1 MCTSLAAKLL
11 AIRNDGQSATRLL
24 RTAPYIGA
32 AFLGCSIGEQTMK
45 RRDLLAGLAGIPFAA
60 GLGATAAAQDAYP
73 NRLVKILVPFGPGGS
88 TDIISRLV
96 GKQLETVT
104 GKPFVIENKPGAT
117 GMIGTTQVK
126 NAPADGYTLLL
137 GSTSTL
143 AANPSL
149 YKQMTYDPSDFTTVA
164 VNGSIGNFMLVKPDA
179 PYKTVKE
186 FVAYAKSRKE
196 PLFSGYGNASSR
208 VPSALFEVTTGVKF
222 EEVAYRD
229 AVASIQDLH
238 AGRVDCVFPDQVV
251 GESYVR
257 SGYVRALAVT
267 SRERSALF
275 PDVEAI
281 AETYPDYAII
291 AYSCFSVRKE
301 TPDDIKRKLNRLIM
315 DAIYEPSVMERVRQL
330 GFNPVP
336 REWGIDQCD
345 AFVVR
350 EREDWTKY
358 IKLAKIEPQ

>member
-1 MCTSLAAKLL
+1 
-11 AIRNDGQSATRLL
+11 
-24 RTAPYIGA
+24 
-32 AFLGCSIGEQTMK
+32 MK
-45 RRDLLAGLAGIPFAA
+45 RRQALALMGGVPLAAISAVQA
-60 GLGATAAAQDAYP
+60 RAQSGYP
-73 NRLVKILVPFGPGGS
+73 DKMVKILVPFGPGGS
-88 TDIISRLV
+88 TDIIARLV

-117 GMIGTTQVK
+117 GMIGATQVK

-164 VNGSIGNFMLVKPDA
+164 VTGANGNFMLVNKDA

-186 FVAYAKSRKE
+186 FVAYAKAMPK

-208 VPSALFEVTTGVKF
+208 VPSAVFESVTGVKF

-229 AVASIQDLH
+229 AVASIQDLN
-238 AGRVDCVFPDQVV
+238 AGRVDVVFPDQVV

-267 SRERSALF
+267 SLERSEQF
-275 PDVEAI
+275 PDVPSI
-281 AETYPDYAII
+281 AETYPGFSVI
-291 AYSCFSVRKE
+291 AYSCFAVRKE
-301 TPDDIKRKLNRLIM
+301 TPAEIKQTLNRLVM
-315 DAIYEPSVMERVRQL
+315 DAIYAPAVLARVKEL
-330 GFNPVP
+330 GLVP
-336 REWGIDQCD
+336 PPKDWTIEQCE
-345 AFVVR
+345 AFVVK
-350 EREDWTKY
+350 ERETWTKA

>member
-1 MCTSLAAKLL
+1 M
-11 AIRNDGQSATRLL
+11 Q
-24 RTAPYIGA
+24 
-32 AFLGCSIGEQTMK
+32 
-45 RRDLLAGLAGIPFAA
+45 RRDLLAYLGGVPVTTAFGLPGH
-60 GLGATAAAQDAYP
+60 AQDAYP
-73 NRLVKILVPFGPGGS
+73 AKVVKILVPFGPGGS

-96 GKQLETVT
+96 GKQLETMT

-164 VNGSIGNFMLVKPDA
+164 VNGSTGNFMLVNKDA

-186 FVAYAKSRKE
+186 FVTFAKASKE

-208 VPSALFEVTTGVKF
+208 VPAALFEVTSGVKF

-229 AVASIQDLH
+229 AVASIQDLA
-238 AGRVDCVFPDQVV
+238 AGRVHAVFPDQVV

-257 SGYVRALAVT
+257 SGFVRALAVT
-267 SRERSALF
+267 SAERAPLF

-281 AETYPDYAII
+281 AETYPSYNII

-301 TPDDIKRKLNRLIM
+301 TPVEIKQKLNRLIM
-315 DAIYEPSVMERVRQL
+315 EALYEPTILERVKQL
-330 GFNPVP
+330 GFIPP
-336 REWGIDQCD
+336 PKDWDIAKCD

-350 EREDWTKY
+350 ERADWTRY

>member
-1 MCTSLAAKLL
+1 
-11 AIRNDGQSATRLL
+11 
-24 RTAPYIGA
+24 
-32 AFLGCSIGEQTMK
+32 MK
-45 RRDLLAGLAGIPFAA
+45 RRVALSLIGSAPF
-60 GLGATAAAQDAYP
+60 GAVVSQSVRAQAAYP
-73 NRLVKILVPFGPGGS
+73 DRVVKIVVPFGPGGS

-149 YKQMTYDPSDFTTVA
+149 YRQMTYEPSDFTTIA
-164 VNGSIGNFMLVKPDA
+164 INGSIGNFMLVNKDA

-186 FVAYAKSRKE
+186 FIAYAKAQPK

-208 VPSALFEVTTGVKF
+208 VPAALFEVITGVKF

-238 AGRVDCVFPDQVV
+238 AGRVDVVFPDQVV

-267 SRERSALF
+267 SPKRSTLF
-275 PDVEAI
+275 PGVEAI
-281 AETYPDYAII
+281 AETYPDYSII
-291 AYSCFSVRKE
+291 SYSCFSVRKE
-301 TPDDIKRKLNRLIM
+301 TPEDIKQKLNRLVM
-315 DAIYEPSVMERVRQL
+315 DAIYSPTVMERVKQL
-330 GFNPVP
+330 GFIPVP
-336 REWGIDQCD
+336 QDWTIAQCD
-345 AFVVR
+345 AFVAK
-350 EREDWTKY
+350 EREIWTKA
-358 IKLAKIEPQ
+358 IKVAKIEPQ

>member
-1 MCTSLAAKLL
+1 
-11 AIRNDGQSATRLL
+11 
-24 RTAPYIGA
+24 
-32 AFLGCSIGEQTMK
+32 MK
-45 RRDLLAGLAGIPFAA
+45 RRNVLAALGGLPVAAALAG
-60 GLGATAAAQDAYP
+60 GARAQDAYP
-73 NRLVKILVPFGPGGS
+73 SRLVKILVPFGPGGS
-88 TDIISRLV
+88 TDIISRLI
-96 GKQLETVT
+96 GKQLEAMT
-104 GKPFVIENKPGAT
+104 GKAFVIENKPGAT

-126 NAPADGYTLLL
+126 NAPADGYTILL

-149 YKQMTYDPSDFTTVA
+149 YKQMTYDPTDFTTVA
-164 VNGSIGNFMLVKPDA
+164 VNGATGNFMLVKPDA
-179 PYKTVKE
+179 PYKSVKE
-186 FVAYAKSRKE
+186 FVDYAKKQSK

-208 VPSALFEVTTGVKF
+208 VPAALFEVTTGLKF

-267 SRERSALF
+267 SKDRSPLF
-275 PDVEAI
+275 PDIPAI
-281 AETYPDYAII
+281 AETYPDYVII
-291 AYSCFSVRKE
+291 AFSCFSVRRE
-301 TPDDIKRKLNRLIM
+301 TPDDIKQKLNRLIM
-315 DAIYEPSVMERVRQL
+315 DAIYEPAILERVKQL
-330 GFNPVP
+330 GFTPPP
-336 REWGIDQCD
+336 RDWTIAQCD
-345 AFVVR
+345 AFVAK

>member
-1 MCTSLAAKLL
+1 
-11 AIRNDGQSATRLL
+11 
-24 RTAPYIGA
+24 
-32 AFLGCSIGEQTMK
+32 MK
-45 RRDLLAGLAGIPFAA
+45 RRNVLAALGGLPV
-60 GLGATAAAQDAYP
+60 AAALGSGARAQEAYP
-73 NRLVKILVPFGPGGS
+73 ARLVKILVPFGPGGS
-88 TDIISRLV
+88 TDIISRLI
-96 GKQLETVT
+96 GKQLETMT

-117 GMIGTTQVK
+117 GMIGTAQVK
-126 NAPADGYTLLL
+126 NAPADGYTVLL

-143 AANPSL
+143 AANFSL
-149 YKQMTYDPSDFTTVA
+149 YKQMTYEPSDFTTVA
-164 VNGSIGNFMLVKPDA
+164 VNGTIGNFMLVKPDA

-186 FVAYAKSRKE
+186 FVEYAKKQPK

-208 VPSALFEVTTGVKF
+208 VPAALFEVTTGVKF

-267 SRERSALF
+267 SKERSALF
-275 PDVEAI
+275 PNVEAI
-281 AETYPDYAII
+281 AETYPSYAII
-291 AYSCFSVRKE
+291 SYSCFSVRRE
-301 TPDDIKRKLNRLIM
+301 TPDDIKKKLNRLIM
-315 DAIYEPSVMERVRQL
+315 DALYEPSVMERVKQL
-330 GFNPVP
+330 GFLPPPQNWTI
-336 REWGIDQCD
+336 EQCD
-345 AFVVR
+345 AFVAK

>member
-1 MCTSLAAKLL
+1 
-11 AIRNDGQSATRLL
+11 
-24 RTAPYIGA
+24 
-32 AFLGCSIGEQTMK
+32 MK
-45 RRDLLAGLAGIPFAA
+45 RRDVLAALGGIP
-60 GLGATAAAQDAYP
+60 AAATFGNGARAQEAYP
-73 NRLVKILVPFGPGGS
+73 ARLVKILVPFGPGGS
-88 TDIISRLV
+88 TDIISRLI
-96 GKQLETVT
+96 GKQLETMT

-126 NAPADGYTLLL
+126 NAPADGYTILL

-149 YKQMTYDPSDFTTVA
+149 YKHMTYDPTDFTTVA
-164 VNGSIGNFMLVKPDA
+164 VIGTAGNFMLVKPDA

-186 FVAYAKSRKE
+186 FVEYAKKQPK
-196 PLFSGYGNASSR
+196 PLFSCYGNASSR
-208 VPSALFEVTTGVKF
+208 VPAALFEVTTGVKF

-229 AVASIQDLH
+229 AVSSIQDLN

-267 SRERSALF
+267 SKDRSPLF
-275 PDVEAI
+275 PDIPAI
-281 AETYPDYAII
+281 AETYPDYVII
-291 AYSCFSVRKE
+291 AFACFAVRKE
-301 TPDDIKRKLNRLIM
+301 TPDDIKQKLNRLTM
-315 DAIYEPSVMERVRQL
+315 DAIYEPAILERVKQL
-330 GFNPVP
+330 GFIPPP
-336 REWGIDQCD
+336 RDWSIAQCD
-345 AFVVR
+345 AFVAK

>member
-1 MCTSLAAKLL
+1 
-11 AIRNDGQSATRLL
+11 
-24 RTAPYIGA
+24 
-32 AFLGCSIGEQTMK
+32 MK
-45 RRDLLAGLAGIPFAA
+45 RREALVLFGGAAVTMATGEAALAKE
-60 GLGATAAAQDAYP
+60 AYP
-73 NRLVKILVPFGPGGS
+73 TKVVKILVPFGPGGS
-88 TDIISRLV
+88 TDIIARLV

-104 GKPFVIENKPGAT
+104 GQPFVIENKPGAT

-126 NAPADGYTLLL
+126 NAPADGYTVLL

-149 YKQMTYDPSDFTTVA
+149 YKQMTYDPADFTTVA
-164 VNGSIGNFMLVKPDA
+164 VNGSTGNFMLVNKDA

-208 VPSALFEVTTGVKF
+208 VPSALFEVTSGVKF

-229 AVASIQDLH
+229 AVASIQDLN
-238 AGRVDCVFPDQVV
+238 AGRVHAVFPDQVV

-267 SRERSALF
+267 SPERS
-275 PDVEAI
+275 PQYPEVEAI
-281 AETYPDYAII
+281 AETYPEYGIV

-301 TPDDIKRKLNRLIM
+301 VPAAIKQRLNRLIM
-315 DAIYEPSVMERVRQL
+315 DALYEPAVLARVKEFGL
-330 GFNPVP
+330 TPPP
-336 REWGIDQCD
+336 RDWDIEKCD
-345 AFVVR
+345 AFVQR
-350 EREDWTKY
+350 ERESWTRY

>member
-1 MCTSLAAKLL
+1 
-11 AIRNDGQSATRLL
+11 
-24 RTAPYIGA
+24 
-32 AFLGCSIGEQTMK
+32 MK
-45 RRDLLAGLAGIPFAA
+45 RRDVLAGLAAVPLTAKV
-60 GLGATAAAQDAYP
+60 TAAQEAYP
-73 NRLVKILVPFGPGGS
+73 SRVVKILVPFGPGGS

-96 GKQLETVT
+96 GKQLETAT
-104 GKPFVIENKPGAT
+104 GKPFVVENKPGAT
-117 GMIGTTQVK
+117 GMIGTAQVK

-149 YKQMTYDPSDFTTVA
+149 YKQMTYDPSDFTTVG

-186 FVAYAKSRKE
+186 FVAYAKAQPK

-208 VPSALFEVTTGVKF
+208 VPAALFEVTTGVKF

-229 AVASIQDLH
+229 AVASIQDLN
-238 AGRVDCVFPDQVV
+238 AGRVDVVFPDQVV

-257 SGYVRALAVT
+257 SGFVRALAVT
-267 SRERSALF
+267 SRERAPLF
-275 PDVEAI
+275 PDVEAV

-291 AYSCFSVRKE
+291 SYSCFSVRKE
-301 TPDDIKRKLNRLIM
+301 TPDDIKKKLNRLVM

-330 GFNPVP
+330 GFIPPP
-336 REWGIDQCD
+336 RDWDIAKCD
-345 AFVVR
+345 AFVTR
-350 EREDWTKY
+350 EREDWTRY

>member
-1 MCTSLAAKLL
+1 
-11 AIRNDGQSATRLL
+11 
-24 RTAPYIGA
+24 
-32 AFLGCSIGEQTMK
+32 MK
-45 RRDLLAGLAGIPFAA
+45 RRDALALFGGTTLALASGQSGRANE
-60 GLGATAAAQDAYP
+60 AYP
-73 NRLVKILVPFGPGGS
+73 TKMVKILVPFGPGGS
-88 TDIISRLV
+88 TDIIARLV

-104 GKPFVIENKPGAT
+104 GQPFVVENKPGAT

-149 YKQMTYDPSDFTTVA
+149 YKQMTYDPADFTTVA
-164 VNGSIGNFMLVKPDA
+164 VNGTTGNFMLVHKDA

-186 FVAYAKSRKE
+186 FVAFAKASKQ

-208 VPSALFEVTTGVKF
+208 VPAALFEATTGVKF

-229 AVASIQDLH
+229 AVASIQDLN
-238 AGRVDCVFPDQVV
+238 AGRVHAVFPDQVV

-257 SGYVRALAVT
+257 SGFVRALAVT
-267 SRERSALF
+267 SAERSAQY

-281 AETYPDYAII
+281 AETYPEYNIV

-301 TPDDIKRKLNRLIM
+301 VPIAIKQKLNRLIM
-315 DAIYEPSVMERVRQL
+315 EALHEPAVNARVKEL
-330 GFNPVP
+330 GLTPPP
-336 REWGIDQCD
+336 RDWDIDKCD
-345 AFVVR
+345 AFVQR
-350 EREDWTKY
+350 ERESWTKY

>member
-1 MCTSLAAKLL
+1 
-11 AIRNDGQSATRLL
+11 
-24 RTAPYIGA
+24 
-32 AFLGCSIGEQTMK
+32 MK
-45 RRDLLAGLAGIPFAA
+45 RRNVLSILGSVPLAATF
-60 GLGATAAAQDAYP
+60 GAPARAQDAYP
-73 NRLVKILVPFGPGGS
+73 ARAVKILVPFGPGGS

-104 GKPFVIENKPGAT
+104 GKPFVVENKPGAT

-149 YKQMTYDPSDFTTVA
+149 YKQMTYDPTDFTTVA
-164 VNGSIGNFMLVKPDA
+164 VIGTAGNFMLVKPDA

-186 FVAYAKSRKE
+186 FVEYAKKQPK

-208 VPSALFEVTTGVKF
+208 VPAALFEVTTGVKF

-229 AVASIQDLH
+229 AVSSIQDLN

-267 SRERSALF
+267 SKDRSPLF
-275 PDVEAI
+275 PDIPAI
-281 AETYPDYAII
+281 AETYPDYVII
-291 AYSCFSVRKE
+291 AFACFAVRKE
-301 TPDDIKRKLNRLIM
+301 TPDDIKQKLNRLTM
-315 DAIYEPSVMERVRQL
+315 DAIYEPAILERVKQL
-330 GFNPVP
+330 GFIPPP
-336 REWGIDQCD
+336 RDWSIAQCD
-345 AFVVR
+345 AFVAK

>member
-1 MCTSLAAKLL
+1 
-11 AIRNDGQSATRLL
+11 
-24 RTAPYIGA
+24 
-32 AFLGCSIGEQTMK
+32 MK
-45 RRDLLAGLAGIPFAA
+45 RRNVLAALSGFPV
-60 GLGATAAAQDAYP
+60 AAALGGGARAQEAYP
-73 NRLVKILVPFGPGGS
+73 ARLVKILVPFGPGGS
-88 TDIISRLV
+88 TDIISRLI
-96 GKQLETVT
+96 GKQLETMT

-126 NAPADGYTLLL
+126 NSPADGYTILL

-149 YKQMTYDPSDFTTVA
+149 YKQMTYDPTDFTTVA
-164 VNGSIGNFMLVKPDA
+164 VNGTAGNFMLVKPDA

-186 FVAYAKSRKE
+186 FVDYAKNQPK

-208 VPSALFEVTTGVKF
+208 VPAALFEVTTGVKF

-229 AVASIQDLH
+229 AVSSIQDLN

-257 SGYVRALAVT
+257 SGFVRALAVT
-267 SRERSALF
+267 SKDRSPLF
-275 PDVEAI
+275 PDIPAI
-281 AETYPDYAII
+281 AETYADYVII
-291 AYSCFSVRKE
+291 AFSCFSVRKE
-301 TPDDIKRKLNRLIM
+301 TPTDIKQKLNRLLM
-315 DAIYEPSVMERVRQL
+315 DAIYEPAILERVKQI
-330 GFNPVP
+330 GFTPPP
-336 REWGIDQCD
+336 RDWTIEQCD
-345 AFVVR
+345 AFVAK

>member
-1 MCTSLAAKLL
+1 
-11 AIRNDGQSATRLL
+11 
-24 RTAPYIGA
+24 
-32 AFLGCSIGEQTMK
+32 MK
-45 RRDLLAGLAGIPFAA
+45 RREALALMGSVPFAA
-60 GLGATAAAQDAYP
+60 MAAGQGPAQPAYP
-73 NRLVKILVPFGPGGS
+73 DKVVKILVPFGPGGS

-149 YKQMTYDPSDFTTVA
+149 YKTMTYDPTDFTTVA
-164 VNGSIGNFMLVKPDA
+164 VNGSTGNFMLVNKDA

-186 FVAYAKSRKE
+186 FVTYAKAQPK

-208 VPSALFEVTTGVKF
+208 VPSALFEVTSGVKF

-229 AVASIQDLH
+229 AVASIQDLN
-238 AGRVDCVFPDQVV
+238 AGRVDVVFPDQVV

-267 SRERSALF
+267 SPKRSEQY

-281 AETYPDYAII
+281 AETFPDYSII
-291 AYSCFSVRKE
+291 SYSCFAVRKE
-301 TPDDIKRKLNRLIM
+301 TSADIKQKLNRLIM
-315 DAIYEPSVMERVRQL
+315 DALYEPAVLARVKEL
-330 GFNPVP
+330 GFVP
-336 REWGIDQCD
+336 PPRDWTIEQCE
-345 AFVVR
+345 AFVTK
-350 EREDWTKY
+350 ERETWTRA
-358 IKLAKIEPQ
+358 IKIAKIEAQ